1 MNTLKRIVTAL
12 SLAVVG
18 LAANAN
24 LVTNGDFE
32 AGDAGWTQNNFTRGA
47 FDGFTPFGTTAL
59 YGGCVG
65 RLCSTSQT
73 ITTVA
78 GQTYLFSF
86 EYGSD
91 GNAPNEF
98 IALFGGQTV
107 FHTINDSLNTRPG
120 YALES
125 FLVTANS
132 ASTVIDFQIRN
143 DPTYQSVDNV
153 SVEIANSVPE
163 PGTLALMGL
172 GLAGLAG
179 ARRRKA
185 K

>member
-1 MNTLKRIVTAL
+1 MNKFKQIVTAVT
-12 SLAVVG
+12 LAVVG
-18 LAANAN
+18 FAANAN

-32 AGDAGWTQNNFTRGA
+32 AGDAGWTQHNRTDGA
-47 FDGFTPFGTTAL
+47 FNGFTPFGTTAL

-73 ITTVA
+73 IATVS
-78 GQTYLFSF
+78 GQSYLFSF
-86 EYGSD
+86 AYGSD
-91 GNAPNEF
+91 GRAPNEF

-107 FHTINDSLNTRPG
+107 FHTINDSLDTRPG
-120 YALES
+120 YLLES
-125 FLVTANS
+125 FLVTADS

-143 DPTYQSVDNV
+143 DPSWQSVDNV
-153 SVEIANSVPE
+153 SVESANAVPE
-163 PGTLALMGL
+163 PGTLALTGL

>member
-1 MNTLKRIVTAL
+1 MKNLKQILIAA

-18 LAANAN
+18 FAANAN

-32 AGDAGWTQNNFTRGA
+32 AGDAGWNQNNFTAGA
-47 FDGFTPFGTTAL
+47 FNGFTPFGTTAL

-65 RLCSTSQT
+65 QLCSTSQT
-73 ITTVA
+73 IATVA
-78 GQTYLFSF
+78 GQSYQFSF

-91 GNAPNEF
+91 GRAPNEF

-107 FHTINDSLNTRPG
+107 FHTINDSLDTRPG
-120 YALES
+120 YLLES
-125 FLVTANS
+125 FLVTATS

-143 DPTYQSVDNV
+143 DPSYQSVDNV
-153 SVEIANSVPE
+153 SVESANAVPE
-163 PGTLALMGL
+163 PASLALMGL

-179 ARRRKA
+179 VRRRKA